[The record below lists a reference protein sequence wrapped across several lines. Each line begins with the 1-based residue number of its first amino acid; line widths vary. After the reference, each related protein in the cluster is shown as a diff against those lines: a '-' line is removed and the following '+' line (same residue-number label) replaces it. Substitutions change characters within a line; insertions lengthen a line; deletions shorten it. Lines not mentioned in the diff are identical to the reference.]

1 MYFEGGFYNYLQKVS
16 SFFSVPVFTI
26 MVVGLLTR
34 KVPPLAAKAGILF
47 FVTVYTA
54 TQFVFDTGLHYL
66 HVLAILFV
74 ITTIIMLVIGYIRPL
89 EVPFTLPKQAAVN
102 IVPWKNR
109 YIYYV
114 LLLLMM
120 VGMFI
125 LFSPLGIAG

>member
-1 MYFEGGFYNYLQKVS
+1 MAAFTITCKKVS

-26 MVVGLLTR
+26 MVVGLLTK
-34 KVPPLAAKAGILF
+34 KVPPLAAKVGILF

-54 TQFVFDTGLHYL
+54 TQFLFDIKLHYL

-74 ITTIIMLVIGYIRPL
+74 VTAGIMLLIGKLKPL
-89 EVPFTLPKQAAVN
+89 PIPFAMPKQAAVN

-109 YIYYV
+109 YLYYV
-114 LLLLMM
+114 LLLLLM

-125 LFSPLGIAG
+125 LFSPLGIAD